1 MPRLGAPR
9 QLSRG
14 KLNLTEG
21 ATPMGGQSSTTQTQ
35 QSQTAPWQAAQPM
48 LQSILGQIGTGLNN
62 TGLTG
67 AETGALNTLQ
77 TNAAQ
82 GNPYAGQIGDYAQS
96 LFNGGGANAQAPNV
110 QSNLATLQSQL
121 TPFANGSMVGNNP
134 ALAAQL
140 SQIQTDVGNS
150 VNSQF
155 AAAGR
160 DLSGAN
166 QMAYG
171 RGVAAAEA
179 PVIAGQYNQDV
190 ANQIGAANAL
200 YNAGNTTANTLS
212 GMQQNYLANQGQGV
226 SAAQSAL
233 DAQNYGANATLAEEA
248 QRRGIPVQALSLLAQ
263 LGTPIAQLGT
273 QSTTNST
280 GTQDMSAANQF
291 AAIAGGIG
299 NLLKFTPSDMRLKED
314 ITPVGA
320 LFDGTPVYGFRY
332 KGASAY
338 HIGLMAQ
345 DVEKINPRAVIQ
357 INGYKAVDY
366 RAATEASR
374 RIGEAA

>member
-1 MPRLGAPR
+1 
-9 QLSRG
+9 
-14 KLNLTEG
+14 
-21 ATPMGGQSSTTQTQ
+21 
-35 QSQTAPWQAAQPM
+35 
-48 LQSILGQIGTGLNN
+48 
-62 TGLTG
+62 
-67 AETGALNTLQ
+67 
-77 TNAAQ
+77 
-82 GNPYAGQIGDYAQS
+82 
-96 LFNGGGANAQAPNV
+96 
-110 QSNLATLQSQL
+110 
-121 TPFANGSMVGNNP
+121 
-134 ALAAQL
+134 
-140 SQIQTDVGNS
+140 
-150 VNSQF
+150 
-155 AAAGR
+155 
-160 DLSGAN
+160 
-166 QMAYG
+166 
-171 RGVAAAEA
+171 VAAAEA

-200 YNAGNTTANTLS
+200 YSAGNTTANTLS

-299 NLLKFTPSDMRLKED
+299 NLLKFTPSDMCLKED
-314 ITPVGA
+314 IAPVGA

-345 DVEKINPRAVIQ
+345 DVEKINPGAVIQ